1 MNRSP
6 RRRRTMARILV
17 AGCTAGSVL
26 MTAALAQA
34 DTRTPSADRVAQAVD
49 TVERVTGTA
58 DLVAGTTLG
67 DGATRAEVPADAH
80 AARIIVPATA
90 SGSVESAYGDD
101 VVRLG
106 LPGAT
111 DAPAA
116 AGANGTV
123 VYADADDDFDLA
135 VQPNRDGVRTLIT
148 LRDADAPTEY
158 RFPLDLPAD
167 AGTEQLEDG
176 SILVSRGGEY
186 LGTFDAPWA
195 KDANGAAVPTDFRI
209 EGGALVQ
216 TVRTGPD
223 TAYPVV
229 ADPAWF
235 IPLAIVAGRL
245 LLTTGVK
252 SISRHAAQRMAQR
265 GISQQMVANAVKH
278 GKKSRGK
285 TAGTWKYTSGKIWV
299 VVNKNGNVVSVG
311 RN

>member
-1 MNRSP
+1 
-6 RRRRTMARILV
+6 
-17 AGCTAGSVL
+17 
-26 MTAALAQA
+26 MTTALAQA
-34 DTRTPSADRVAQAVD
+34 DTRTPSADRVAQAVE

-58 DLVAGTTLG
+58 DLVAGTTMG
-67 DGATRAEVPADAH
+67 DGATRAEVPADAS

-167 AGTEQLEDG
+167 AVTEQVEDG
-176 SILVSRGGEY
+176 SILVSRGEEY

-195 KDANGAAVPTDFRI
+195 KDANGEAVPADYRI

-216 TVRTGPD
+216 TVRTGPN

-235 IPLAIVAGRL
+235 IPIAIVAGRL

-265 GISQQMVANAVKH
+265 GISRQMVANAVKH

>member
-1 MNRSP
+1 
-6 RRRRTMARILV
+6 
-17 AGCTAGSVL
+17 
-26 MTAALAQA
+26 MTTALAQA
-34 DTRTPSADRVAQAVD
+34 DTRTPSADRVAQAVE

-58 DLVAGTTLG
+58 DLVAGTTMG

-167 AGTEQLEDG
+167 AVTEQLEDG
-176 SILVSRGGEY
+176 SILVSQGEEY

-195 KDANGAAVPTDFRI
+195 KDANGEAVPTDYRI

-216 TVRTGPD
+216 TVRTGPN

>member
-1 MNRSP
+1 
-6 RRRRTMARILV
+6 
-17 AGCTAGSVL
+17 
-26 MTAALAQA
+26 MTTALAQA
-34 DTRTPSADRVAQAVD
+34 DTRTPSADRVAQAVE

-58 DLVAGTTLG
+58 DLVTGTTLG

-106 LPGAT
+106 LPGTA
-111 DAPAA
+111 DAAAA

-167 AGTEQLEDG
+167 AVTEQLEDG
-176 SILVSRGGEY
+176 SILVSLGEEY
-186 LGTFDAPWA
+186 LGTFDVPWA
-195 KDANGAAVPTDFRI
+195 KDANGEAVPTDYRI

-216 TVRTGPD
+216 TVRTGPN

-285 TAGTWKYTSGKIWV
+285 TAGTLKYTSGKIWV